1 VILLVILPLFRHFAR
16 LPDRGS
22 HVGKLIV
29 HDWSGFHLNGF
40 WTGLNYVASAS
51 GQTQVKIAAEVEK
64 TSASNTADT
73 GECHMGHLSSVSE
86 VVISRGIIGPLRAFK
101 RSATVE
107 IFALSDYSSLG
118 CFRAQ
123 VFVLPKSRHRSWMEP
138 ASLNYLVVDDT
149 WPRVRYEVSAL
160 FHT

>member
-1 VILLVILPLFRHFAR
+1 VILLVILPYLGILLA

-64 TSASNTADT
+64 TSAGNVADI
-73 GECHMGHLSSVSE
+73 GECQW
-86 VVISRGIIGPLRAFK
+86 
-101 RSATVE
+101 AT
-107 IFALSDYSSLG
+107 
-118 CFRAQ
+118 
-123 VFVLPKSRHRSWMEP
+123 
-138 ASLNYLVVDDT
+138 YLQ
-149 WPRVRYEVSAL
+149 SQK
-160 FHT
+160 